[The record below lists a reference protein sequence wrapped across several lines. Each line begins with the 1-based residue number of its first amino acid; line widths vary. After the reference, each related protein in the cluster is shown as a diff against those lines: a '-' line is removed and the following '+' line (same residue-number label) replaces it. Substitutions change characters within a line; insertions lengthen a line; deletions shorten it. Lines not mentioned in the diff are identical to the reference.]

1 MDNKGLITE
10 CIVMVLGITK
20 SSNGIHG
27 DKEGR
32 SAIKNKCYYFHLASF
47 LLSIMM
53 MIASKVNSMDSM

>member
-1 MDNKGLITE
+1 
-10 CIVMVLGITK
+10 MVLGITK

-32 SAIKNKCYYFHLASF
+32 SAIKNKCYYLHLALF

-53 MIASKVNSMDSM
+53 MITSKVNSMDSM